1 MNQDMLSGNWRQL
14 RGKLRSWWGK
24 LSDDDFEWISGQ
36 KDRLVGLIQEKYGC
50 TRDQAEEDVERRLG
64 EYSGESAFD
73 DAKAKAFAFGESAA
87 NRARDAFSTVTDRV
101 ESAGAYLRENKWET
115 MAADLR
121 DIIRKYPLQAILL
134 GAGLLY
140 WMARHRR

>member
-1 MNQDMLSGNWRQL
+1 MNENILSGNWKQL

-50 TRDQAEEDVERRLG
+50 TRDQAEEDVDRRLR
-64 EYSGESAFD
+64 EYGDTFED
-73 DAKAKAFAFGESAA
+73 VKAKAYAFGENAA
-87 NRARDAFSTVTDRV
+87 NRARDAFSTVADRV

-121 DIIRKYPLQAILL
+121 DIIRKYPLQSILL